1 MKLKAQLNV
10 RVAPAC
16 VALIKLERKN
26 IPGCNS
32 DGEALQSLI
41 FRAST
46 SPQAR
51 QIIRQAALKDPL
63 QAAAQR
69 AREVD
74 HAKHKS

>member
-1 MKLKAQLNV
+1 MKTQLNV
-10 RVAPAC
+10 RLIPVC
-16 VALIKLERKN
+16 VELIKLERKS

-51 QIIRQAALKDPL
+51 QMIRQAALKDPL

-69 AREVD
+69 AWEAEHTKR
-74 HAKHKS
+74 KS